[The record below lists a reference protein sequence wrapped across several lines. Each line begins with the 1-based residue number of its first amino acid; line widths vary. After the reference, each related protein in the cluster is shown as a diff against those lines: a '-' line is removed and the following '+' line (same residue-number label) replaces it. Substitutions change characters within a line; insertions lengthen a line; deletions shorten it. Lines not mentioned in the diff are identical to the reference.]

1 MSDAAASL
9 GRVVLASNNAGKL
22 REFASLLDAAGIE
35 LIAQGELGVPEAPEP
50 HATFV
55 ENALAKARHAST
67 LTGLPALAD
76 DSGLCVRALNG
87 APGVYSARFASMN
100 GGAKSD
106 AANNARLIEE
116 LADKTD
122 RRAYYF
128 CVLVLVRHAND
139 PEPLIAEGRWHGEV
153 IDTPRGD
160 HGFGYDPHFFLPTLN
175 ATAAELDP
183 ARKNALSHR
192 ALALRDLLQRLKEL
206 A

>member
-1 MSDAAASL
+1 VSDVNGL

-87 APGVYSARFASMN
+87 APGVYSARYASMD

-106 AANNARLIEE
+106 AANNAKLVAD
-116 LADKTD
+116 LADETD

-128 CVLVLVRHAND
+128 CVLVLVRHADD

-153 IDTPRGD
+153 LDAPRGAN
-160 HGFGYDPHFFLPTLN
+160 GFGYDAHFFLPALN

>member
-1 MSDAAASL
+1 MSDVNGL

-35 LIAQGELGVPEAPEP
+35 LITQGELGVPEAPEP

-55 ENALAKARHAST
+55 ENALAKARHASA

-87 APGVYSARFASMN
+87 APGVYSARYASMN

-106 AANNARLIEE
+106 AANNAKLVAD
-116 LADKTD
+116 LADETD

-128 CVLVLVRHAND
+128 CVLVLVRHADD

-153 IDTPRGD
+153 IDAPRGAN
-160 HGFGYDPHFFLPTLN
+160 GFGYDAHFFLPTLG

>member
-1 MSDAAASL
+1 MK
-9 GRVVLASNNAGKL
+9 RVVLASNNAGKL

-35 LIAQGELGVPEAPEP
+35 LIAQGELGVPEAEEP

-55 ENALAKARHAST
+55 ENALEKARHASA

-87 APGVYSARFASMN
+87 APGVHSARYAMTN
-100 GGAKSD
+100 GGEKSD
-106 AANNARLIEE
+106 AANNARLVAE
-116 LADKTD
+116 LLNKAD

-128 CVLVLVRHAND
+128 CVLVLVRYAND

-153 IDTPRGD
+153 IDTPRGA
-160 HGFGYDPHFFLPTLN
+160 HGFGYDPHFFLPALN

-183 ARKNALSHR
+183 ARKNASSHR
-192 ALALRDLLQRLKEL
+192 ALALRDLLHRLKEL